1 MYKVFPK
8 KRYNNTLNIIKPKPL
23 GIFTLKMLKSVCPPP
38 SVVFDLGV
46 ANPFS
51 KIMKENNYKVYNTK
65 GEDLDDN
72 PNIML
77 PKDVDIVTGFEI
89 LEHLVSPY
97 PLLKNLDI
105 KRIFLTVPVN
115 LWFAKAYRS
124 KTDPYDRH
132 YHEFEPWQ
140 FDMLLEKSGWKII
153 KKELWKNPSFKL
165 GIRPLLRNFTNRYYA
180 VYAERDKAGKWPN
193 RDTYTNYY
201 RGVLNL

>member
-1 MYKVFPK
+1 MYDKLPSV
-8 KRYNNTLNIIKPKPL
+8 RYKN
-23 GIFTLKMLKSVCPPP
+23 TLKMLKSVCPAP

-46 ANPFS
+46 KNPFTE
-51 KIMKENNYKVYNTK
+51 IMEKNDYKVYNTT

-72 PNIML
+72 PNIII

-97 PLLKNLDI
+97 PLLKKLES
-105 KRIFLTVPVN
+105 KSIFLTVPVN

-124 KTDPYDRH
+124 KTDPFDRH

-140 FDMLLEKSGWKII
+140 FDMLLEKAGWKII
-153 KKELWKNPSFKL
+153 KKEFWKNPSYKI

-180 VYAERDKAGKWPN
+180 VYAERSKTD
-193 RDTYTNYY
+193 YTNYY
-201 RGVLNL
+201 KGVLNL